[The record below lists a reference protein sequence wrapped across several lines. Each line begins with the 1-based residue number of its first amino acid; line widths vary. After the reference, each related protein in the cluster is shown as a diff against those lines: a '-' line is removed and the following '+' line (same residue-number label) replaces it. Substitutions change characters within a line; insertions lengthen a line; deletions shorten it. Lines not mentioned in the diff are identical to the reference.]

1 MLTSSRVLH
10 PNLPITYVVSC
21 RLAPRVRPR
30 LCGKSAGPAAPPLR
44 TSPQSSGGMQRFRG
58 EELGGPCT
66 NHRRSSETGNISPT
80 PSWRNILIYTP
91 CWAGWEE
98 VVSPPVGHCAPPKEL
113 HMHVSCHTSDRVG
126 PWTLTALYTC
136 VSLFN
141 NVSWSVMIN
150 NADIILL

>member
-44 TSPQSSGGMQRFRG
+44 ASPPQSSGGMQRFGG

-91 CWAGWEE
+91 CWAGWE
-98 VVSPPVGHCAPPKEL
+98 G
-113 HMHVSCHTSDRVG
+113 SCFTTSWSLCTTKGIAHACVLPHLRLG
-126 PWTLTALYTC
+126 WTLDSNC
-136 VSLFN
+136 IVHMCE
-141 NVSWSVMIN
+141 SV
-150 NADIILL
+150 